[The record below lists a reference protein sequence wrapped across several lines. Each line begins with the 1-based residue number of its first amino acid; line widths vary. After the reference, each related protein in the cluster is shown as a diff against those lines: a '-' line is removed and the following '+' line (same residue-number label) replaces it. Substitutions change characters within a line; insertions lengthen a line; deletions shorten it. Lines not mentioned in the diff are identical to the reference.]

1 MSKPDKPGELQDVEV
16 QAISMVSK
24 AANGEKFKIFK
35 SVEDEPE
42 EVKVPE
48 VVKEEKD
55 ERGLFN
61 ALKNFF
67 MGSAKVEKGEVIDR
81 FNNDKRSR
89 LMQLNEAYSA
99 FKKILKL
106 EDFDESPEMDVGKI
120 TEALDDFRALG
131 AKILLGTE
139 TVEKAGRK
147 ISNSR
152 LSRLKE
158 MVTTLNEII
167 SEVEGNDENVEIIRS
182 ENEVTKEEVQQAIN
196 EAVGKINVADI
207 VKEKLSP
214 VIERIEKIE
223 NARGFSNRVQEE
235 KIVEKSDDDFWGNIF

>member
-42 EVKVPE
+42 EKEEQVPE
-48 VVKEEKD
+48 VVKKEEKD

-67 MGSAKVEKGEVIDR
+67 MGGSKVEKGEVIDK
-81 FNNDKRSR
+81 FNHDKRSQ
-89 LMQLNEAYSA
+89 LMQLNEAYFA
-99 FKKILKL
+99 LKKVLKL
-106 EDFDESPEMDVGKI
+106 EEFDEAPETNTEKI
-120 TEALDDFRALG
+120 TEALDDFRVLG
-131 AKILLGTE
+131 ARILLGTE
-139 TVEKAGRK
+139 PAAIEKAGRK

-152 LSRLKE
+152 LARLRE

-167 SEVEGNDENVEIIRS
+167 SEVEDDGEDVKIVRS
-182 ENEVTKEEVQQAIN
+182 ETELTKEEIN
-196 EAVGKINVADI
+196 EVI
-207 VKEKLSP
+207 KEALSP
-214 VIERIEKIE
+214 VMERIEKIE
-223 NARGFSNRVQEE
+223 NARGFSNKVPEE
-235 KIVEKSDDDFWGNIF
+235 KTVEKSGDDFWGNIF

>member
-35 SVEDEPE
+35 SVEDESE
-42 EVKVPE
+42 EKEEQVPE
-48 VVKEEKD
+48 VVKKEEKD

-67 MGSAKVEKGEVIDR
+67 MGGSKVEKGEVIDR
-81 FNNDKRSR
+81 FNHDKRSQ
-89 LMQLNEAYSA
+89 LMQLNEAYFA
-99 FKKILKL
+99 LKKVLKL
-106 EDFDESPEMDVGKI
+106 EEFNEAPETDTEKI
-120 TEALDDFRALG
+120 TEALDDFRVLG
-131 AKILLGTE
+131 AKILLGVE
-139 TVEKAGRK
+139 PVEKAGRK

-152 LSRLKE
+152 LSKLKD

-167 SEVEGNDENVEIIRS
+167 SEVEDDGEDVKIVRS
-182 ENEVTKEEVQQAIN
+182 ETELTKEEIN
-196 EAVGKINVADI
+196 EV
-207 VKEKLSP
+207 VKEALSP

-223 NARGFSNRVQEE
+223 NARGFSNKVPEE
-235 KIVEKSDDDFWGNIF
+235 KTVEKSGDDFWGNIF